1 VTRGGGWGLVVP
13 SVFKTDATRRRRVGW
28 VRFPHA
34 PATLF
39 PESLVVARRR
49 AALAKALLVTAALAG
64 LDVVP
69 MTSLHAQQ
77 VDSTRVGAR
86 HKPPART
93 PAPDTLK
100 PPISPKRA
108 FFYSLLIPGYG
119 QSVLNRPIAGSLFF
133 GAEVTW
139 IAMATKSAYDLRY
152 ARAHERDSLVVAYAL
167 DSTGA
172 VQRDSLG
179 RMVGATYAPNRY
191 ASDRVN
197 ARRKHLEDYYALL
210 IANHLLAGAEA
221 FVSAQLWDVPEHVS
235 IRALPFGPAL
245 VASFRW

>member
-1 VTRGGGWGLVVP
+1 M
-13 SVFKTDATRRRRVGW
+13 
-28 VRFPHA
+28 
-34 PATLF
+34 
-39 PESLVVARRR
+39 VARRH
-49 AALAKALLVTAALAG
+49 AALVKALLVTVALIG

-69 MTSLHAQQ
+69 MARGHAQQ
-77 VDSTRVGAR
+77 VDSARVGAR
-86 HKPPART
+86 RRPPVRT
-93 PAPDTLK
+93 PAPDTVR

-108 FFYSLLIPGYG
+108 FFYSLLVPGYG

-139 IAMATKSAYDLRY
+139 LALATKSAFDLRY
-152 ARAHERDSLVVAYAL
+152 ARAHERDSLVVSYAL

-191 ASDRVN
+191 ATERVA

>member
-1 VTRGGGWGLVVP
+1 MTRGGGWGLVVP

-39 PESLVVARRR
+39 PGSHVVARLR
-49 AALAKALLVTAALAG
+49 ATFVNALLVAAALIG
-64 LDVVP
+64 LGLTPLERAD
-69 MTSLHAQQ
+69 AQQ
-77 VDSTRVGAR
+77 VDSARVGAR
-86 HKPPART
+86 RKPPART
-93 PAPDTLK
+93 AAPDTVK

-108 FFYSLLIPGYG
+108 FFYSLLVPGYG
-119 QSVLNRPIAGSLFF
+119 QSVLDRPIAGSLFF
-133 GAEVTW
+133 AAEVTW
-139 IAMATKSAYDLRY
+139 IALATKSAFDLRY
-152 ARAHERDSLVVAYAL
+152 ARAHQSDSLVTAYAFT
-167 DSTGA
+167 DSGT

-179 RMVGATYAPNRY
+179 RLVGASYAPNRY
-191 ASDRVN
+191 ASERVA

-210 IANHLLAGAEA
+210 IATHLLAGAEA
-221 FVSAQLWDVPEHVS
+221 FVAAQLWDVPEHVS

>member
-39 PESLVVARRR
+39 PESHVVARR
-49 AALAKALLVTAALAG
+49 ATIVKALLVTVAVVG

-69 MTSLHAQQ
+69 MATGHAQQ
-77 VDSTRVGAR
+77 VDSAR
-86 HKPPART
+86 AAARRKPPART

-108 FFYSLLIPGYG
+108 FFYSLLVPGYG
-119 QSVLNRPIAGSLFF
+119 QSVMNRPIAGTLFF

-139 IAMATKSAYDLRY
+139 IALATKSAFDLRY
-152 ARAHERDSLVVAYAL
+152 ARAHERDSLVVTYAL

-179 RMVGATYAPNRY
+179 RTVGATYAPNRY
-191 ASDRVN
+191 ATERVA

-235 IRALPFGPAL
+235 FRALPFGPAL

>member
-34 PATLF
+34 PATLL
-39 PESLVVARRR
+39 PESHVVARRR
-49 AALAKALLVTAALAG
+49 ALVKALLVTAAVVGLEMVPVAG
-64 LDVVP
+64 A
-69 MTSLHAQQ
+69 HAQH

-86 HKPPART
+86 HKPPPRT
-93 PAPDTLK
+93 PAPDTVK

-108 FFYSLLIPGYG
+108 FLYSLVVPGYG

-139 IAMATKSAYDLRY
+139 IALATKSAYDLRY
-152 ARAHERDSLVVAYAL
+152 ARAHEKDSLVVSYAL

-179 RMVGATYAPNRY
+179 RPVGATYATNRY
-191 ASDRVN
+191 AGNLVA